1 MKKLYLLLGLVFLLS
16 ISFVSAVL
24 TDAIV
29 SYSFNNVDTP
39 LQDDSGNGIT
49 LTNNGA
55 TRFLQTGSNYAYDF
69 DGTNDYMTFNP
80 SISTGD
86 KTYSLWIRSDGSAT
100 TTTEN
105 IFDNLDATN
114 KGFQIRQNLNTVGD
128 DLHVVVD
135 DSYDIDSNII
145 PTIGTWY
152 HILVTES
159 SGTTTFYLNNVNV
172 GSTPHV
178 STVTTV
184 DFNLGRGNKYTTRLW
199 NGAIDQ
205 VMIFD
210 RALNSTERT
219 ELYNGGVIYNPYP
232 PANITINDSTE
243 STAVVK
249 QVGSVSFSAGM
260 TTILSSNFN
269 VSVNET
275 PLYGGYSF
283 NVESNSGNTMY
294 CELLI
299 DGVVRSNITRTQ
311 TANQLGSVFIQ
322 TPTFLIDE
330 GEHSQLL
337 QCQRSAG
344 LGAITITNADGIGH
358 FLINQDLDFLPY
370 NTSSFTNEAVSSGS
384 SYTLIDSFTITIGN
398 KTEVDTSQNRTNHI
412 VLENQISYT
421 NLGGSTELLSAYM
434 SVNGTNCSKYPRT
447 VTSGST
453 GSVSMDCILQ
463 NVTANATYTINV
475 YANGSNAQYTGNTV
489 AKNFFLSEGEIIGG
503 TGVIS
508 GYSFSGANWNQI
520 FNTSGGNLN
529 HDVAN
534 AFTKLSYSVV
544 TDINTQVDF
553 YVVVADGNTFTTNTW
568 SRDFVAGQTGVLIG
582 HDILEDLPQDPNYNI
597 SLFARCGTGA
607 TCTIQGGS
615 SLGYLTDVITTVLN
629 GFNVSAYDYWDNSS
643 ISNFT
648 VVDGGTWTTT
658 TGSVFV
664 FTENNPENLTI
675 SSNNY
680 FDLNVNNHNTS
691 NDYTAY
697 LKQSDIKFR
706 AYELGTNNSVSG
718 VNFTIESVTFG
729 VDNSFYLKAGS
740 YNVTVFGGGYYTR
753 TQEIT
758 VLALDNKT
766 LRFDGNNGVGNT
778 IFNISLTDYTT
789 DLAISNFSVIAY
801 SNESY
806 DYTFT
811 GSTTTGYIG
820 VIGLQN
826 DSYILNITSSG
837 YASNNGNLLYNT
849 NNYTA
854 YNFLMF
860 TYNSILIN
868 VFSAVDFTLIQP
880 QQINISFIFNDSNF
894 QNSTTTG
901 QLYVDL
907 LTPEDYEL
915 RFFTNG
921 YNIISKY
928 LTVTDDSTQN
938 ISIYLDVNTTATTQ
952 RFRIVDT
959 SGDAVEGAVL
969 RIQKE
974 VLGYSENWVTT
985 QETVTDSNG
994 YCYGYIE
1001 KDPSIYYRFGVIVDG
1016 EFKPLIPSGNYFTTK
1031 TNFIS
1036 SFTETIQLVV
1046 NLEEVTTSAIDVLD
1060 SITYDLSFTGNNSEY
1075 ITFSFADGLS
1085 TIRGGRLLIYVEEL
1099 NGTLSKTLVSNQSII
1114 DFDGDITATL
1124 LVQNNTR
1131 YTVEAYI
1138 LFQNSNSL
1146 VASRIITY
1154 EGDATIPASVGLL
1167 LAIIVMLFV
1176 LFITIILRPLLSII
1190 ITIGILYPLSVFGII
1205 SIPASIITSIIAL
1218 GVILFVKVRGGGQQ

>member
-1 MKKLYLLLGLVFLLS
+1 MKKLYLLLGIVTHKVRSSIKSLAVLLIFVFLLS
-16 ISFVSAVL
+16 ISFVSAVVN
-24 TDAIV
+24 DAIV

-145 PTIGTWY
+145 PTVGTWY

-210 RALNSTERT
+210 RALNTTERT
-219 ELYNGGVIYNPYP
+219 ELYNSGVIYNPYP

-311 TANQLGSVFIQ
+311 TAKQLGSVFIQ

-453 GSVSMDCILQ
+453 GSVSMDCIIQ

-643 ISNFT
+643 INNFT

-697 LKQSDIKFR
+697 LKQSDIKFQ
-706 AYELGTNNSVSG
+706 ATQIITDNEVSPA
-718 VNFTIESVTFG
+718 NFTIDGVTKG
-729 VDNSFYLKAGS
+729 VNESFYLKAGT
-740 YNVTVFGGGYYTR
+740 YNVTFSKTGYYDK
-753 TQEIT
+753 TQEFT
-758 VLALDNKT
+758 VAALDNETIIVTDVSDTIINITAKH
-766 LRFDGNNGVGNT
+766 FINNDSIT
-778 IFNISLTDYTT
+778 SFNGWLYHAASGTNI
-789 DLAISNFSVIAY
+789 
-801 SNESY
+801 
-806 DYTFT
+806 TFI
-811 GSTTTGYIG
+811 TTTGYSQ
-820 VIGLQN
+820 VEALN
-826 DSYILNITSSG
+826 DTTFLLHIESDG
-837 YASNNGNLLYNT
+837 YATLEETITVNT
-849 NNYTA
+849 TPVYAYTV
-854 YNFLMF
+854 YMYSF
-860 TYNSILIN
+860 NSIY
-868 VFSAVDFTLIQP
+868 
-880 QQINISFIFNDSNF
+880 INIYDLFTSDLITQQVDIDVISSIY
-894 QNSTTTG
+894 STTVNTTNG
-901 QLYVDL
+901 TYYLTL
-907 LTPEDYEL
+907 LTPEDYTL
-915 RFFTNG
+915 RFSSLG
-921 YNIISKY
+921 YITSNYFITVNNDSSQNLNVY
-928 LTVTDDSTQN
+928 LFNTSNSYNVTVN
-938 ISIYLDVNTTATTQ
+938 
-952 RFRIVDT
+952 IVDE
-959 SGDAVEGAVL
+959 SAQNVEGAIVKASRYDVITNTYKL
-969 RIQKE
+969 YAA
-974 VLGYSENWVTT
+974 GVTN
-985 QETVTDSNG
+985 S
-994 YCYGYIE
+994 
-1001 KDPSIYYRFGVIVDG
+1001 DG
-1016 EFKPLIPSGNYFTTK
+1016 ETILPLTFNDEYYKFTVEYNGVTK
-1031 TNFIS
+1031 K
-1036 SFTETIQLVV
+1036 
-1046 NLEEVTTSAIDVLD
+1046 VTSPQ
-1060 SITYDLSFTGNNSEY
+1060 Y
-1075 ITFSFADGLS
+1075 ITGTTLVIQIFIGDIAGNDYYNYLGIDSSLVFNTNTNNFRFTYNDLDGLGDNYCLYVYKLTGTGETLTNSSCSSSSSGTILLGVTPVNGTYYVARAYYDGTFLIDDSYQYPDNVNSGGLGLLMQLFLTLAFSMIAFADL
-1085 TIRGGRLLIYVEEL
+1085 
-1099 NGTLSKTLVSNQSII
+1099 
-1114 DFDGDITATL
+1114 
-1124 LVQNNTR
+1124 
-1131 YTVEAYI
+1131 
-1138 LFQNSNSL
+1138 
-1146 VASRIITY
+1146 
-1154 EGDATIPASVGLL
+1154 GLL
-1167 LAIIVMLFV
+1167 PIAVGVSLIFGKLAMLNAF
-1176 LFITIILRPLLSII
+1176 
-1190 ITIGILYPLSVFGII
+1190 GWGGII
-1205 SIPASIITSIIAL
+1205 AFMIIMIFVSIAIY
-1218 GVILFVKVRGGGQQ
+1218 GFRG